1 MYPGNSLQDLL
12 SSLKRIL
19 PLLMKKHQVPGLS
32 LAIIKNK
39 KISNLEFGVKNIITK
54 ELINFST
61 IFEGAS
67 LSKPLVAYA
76 ALELVK
82 QGVLE
87 INRPLGSYLIN
98 AYHDNPLYLYAVT
111 LRHVLTH
118 TAGFSS
124 ANLKAG
130 ETLVLPYYPGSQF
143 TYSGDSFRYLA
154 HVIEYLTNT
163 PFSLYMQENIFN
175 PLKMN
180 DSSFIWREQY
190 ESQSAYPHDKN
201 GNLMEKWKPKQA
213 VASFSLHTTA
223 IDFAKF
229 MMEVFLSKNSSYQ
242 QPQLVS
248 EISFPINE
256 SLSWCL
262 GWGME
267 NTPEGVNFWH
277 SGDNGAFQCFSI
289 FLSHQELGIVIMTN
303 SANGLRL
310 CRNVL
315 EQLSME
321 NHPLVEWEFDSN
333 EETNGDIPSRWWE
346 IYGV

>member
-12 SSLKRIL
+12 SCLNKTL
-19 PLLMKKHQVPGLS
+19 PFMMKKLQVPGLS
-32 LAIIKNK
+32 LAIIKNNE
-39 KISNLEFGVKNIITK
+39 ISNLEFGVKNIITK
-54 ELINFST
+54 ERINFST

-82 QGVLE
+82 KGVLE
-87 INRPLGSYLIN
+87 INRPLGSYLKN
-98 AYHDNPLYLYAVT
+98 PYQNNPLYLSAVT

-124 ANLKAG
+124 VNLKAG
-130 ETLVLPYYPGSQF
+130 EALVLPYYPGSQF

-154 HVIEYLTNT
+154 HVIEHLTNI
-163 PFSLYMQENIFN
+163 PFSLYMQENVFK

-180 DSSFIWREQY
+180 DSSFIWREEY
-190 ESQSAYPHDKN
+190 DSQSAYPHDKN

-229 MMEVFLSKNSSYQ
+229 MMEVFMSKNSSYQ

-277 SGDNGAFQCFSI
+277 SGDNGTFQCFSI
-289 FLSHQELGIVIMTN
+289 FLSQQELGIVIMTN

-315 EQLSME
+315 EQLSRK
-321 NHPLVEWEFDSN
+321 NHPLIEWEFDFN
-333 EETNGDIPSRWWE
+333 EETNGEIPSKWWE